1 MRLNELG
8 SFNFPEL
15 AAWPQP
21 RYGGKYWHM
30 YILKLREDETL
41 HWYPRYIEKD
51 GNENSI
57 IADMYDSYSSAT
69 EAADKL
75 NNEFL
80 SNIDSLSL
88 EEFKKA
94 SLRLKVEKALTA
106 KTRLTNEEQLM
117 LEEGIK
123 KNAQVPRLKQE
134 ELIIDTEITS
144 SELKSLIFN
153 VLNEMPYLHFIHISR
168 HGYSLLLKED
178 GSWARVQCS
187 TSKAEKFFYR
197 ECIARGFGLSG
208 FEHWGKTK
216 SAIRAMLLPRANE
229 LLQLAS
235 VKRML
240 SEALSKGQKVLLVD
254 GFVFW
259 FEDHNQVGWTV
270 KEASDSGAGAKGNT
284 LWKEGTIIS
293 KNHGR
298 IVVLPYIKENGDYV
312 QGHTKNA
319 PNDGKALPRHRDEY
333 VELPF
338 EVLNGDVMRGLFGEL
353 YYE

>member
-1 MRLNELG
+1 
-8 SFNFPEL
+8 
-15 AAWPQP
+15 
-21 RYGGKYWHM
+21 
-30 YILKLREDETL
+30 
-41 HWYPRYIEKD
+41 
-51 GNENSI
+51 
-57 IADMYDSYSSAT
+57 
-69 EAADKL
+69 
-75 NNEFL
+75 
-80 SNIDSLSL
+80 
-88 EEFKKA
+88 
-94 SLRLKVEKALTA
+94 
-106 KTRLTNEEQLM
+106 
-117 LEEGIK
+117 
-123 KNAQVPRLKQE
+123 
-134 ELIIDTEITS
+134 
-144 SELKSLIFN
+144 
-153 VLNEMPYLHFIHISR
+153 
-168 HGYSLLLKED
+168 
-178 GSWARVQCS
+178 
-187 TSKAEKFFYR
+187 
-197 ECIARGFGLSG
+197 
-208 FEHWGKTK
+208 
-216 SAIRAMLLPRANE
+216 MLLPRANE